1 MVASKL
7 SGKYS
12 VKGDL
17 EWVNFL
23 KRKKIERY
31 FIIWTSFSRLEKTLY
46 NHISK
51 ALRVTVKADIQRLR
65 YLT

>member
-17 EWVNFL
+17 EWVNLL
-23 KRKKIERY
+23 KRKKIEPY
-31 FIIWTSFSRLEKTLY
+31 FIIETSISRLERTLY
-46 NHISK
+46 NHK
-51 ALRVTVKADIQRLR
+51 LVKS
-65 YLT
+65 